1 MALAKIVGLDVTP
14 RTCRSRISISRLPVA
29 RRSLLM
35 SSSHTDT
42 PAAVSWPSA
51 SSGREFMTSTPC
63 CHWACCGAQPGQA
76 GAGRAGDPLSCYP
89 ELLIQCL
96 VGGGGPEVLEAD
108 ALAEVTGERPPA
120 KPDPRLDADPGP
132 DRVR

>member
-14 RTCRSRISISRLPVA
+14 RTCRSRISISRLPVD

-42 PAAVSWPSA
+42 PAAVSWASA

-63 CHWACCGAQPGQA
+63 CQCAFCGVQPGEA
-76 GAGRAGDPLSCYP
+76 GPGRGSSPPSCHY
-89 ELLIQCL
+89 
-96 VGGGGPEVLEAD
+96 
-108 ALAEVTGERPPA
+108 
-120 KPDPRLDADPGP
+120 DPRLDADPGP
-132 DRVR
+132 DRVRQCFLLVGSILFSKPFH